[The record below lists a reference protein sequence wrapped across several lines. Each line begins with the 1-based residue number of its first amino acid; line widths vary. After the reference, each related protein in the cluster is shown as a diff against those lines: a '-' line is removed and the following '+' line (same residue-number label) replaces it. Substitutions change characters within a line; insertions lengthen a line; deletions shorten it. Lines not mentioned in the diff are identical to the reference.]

1 MPIYEFICQD
11 CRNKFETIVLS
22 AKNVNE
28 VTCDKCGGKNVKKIV
43 SAPSYRLS
51 TTSPLPTAS
60 QGSCASRTGFS

>member
-28 VTCDKCGGKNVKKIV
+28 VTCPKCGGKNVKKVV
-43 SAPSYRLS
+43 SAPSS
-51 TTSPLPTAS
+51 HVSSAGPLPMAS
-60 QGSCASRTGFS
+60 QGGCASRSGFS